1 MKMSKVVKF
10 RCRLLSDVILQGQ
23 STVGQLQRSLDFIP
37 GNTFLGIMARNYD
50 TYSKEQQMA
59 LFHNGAVRYG
69 DAHPINSGGNI
80 RSLKIPASLYY
91 PKLKGMEGGLYIHHI
106 YNRSEDR
113 EDGGRPQQL
122 KQCRN
127 GFYVFDMSNNEM
139 GLVELEKTL
148 SLKSAY
154 DRERRA
160 SEDKKMY
167 IYESLKAGAE
177 FLFEVDYDD
186 ENLKDL
192 IVDGLTGTH
201 FVGRS
206 RTAQFGHVEI
216 TVCDYQDIPSNDM
229 REDEDYVTVYADGRL
244 IFLDGHHS
252 ATFRPTPEQ
261 LGVDGGVID
270 WSKSQI
276 RTFQYAPWNGKRQ
289 AYDTDRCGIEK
300 GSVFVV
306 KAHGWKKESDSTYVG
321 SYKNEGFG
329 KVIYNPD
336 FLQHAKGTNGLSSY
350 KIMPLEEETEVATEP
365 ISETSP
371 LVRHLKRAKEEDKIL
386 SFIYKEV
393 NNFIVRYSEYY
404 YDSPNT
410 KERESFAS
418 QWGQIREMA
427 KKDKGNS
434 DLKSDINGFLN
445 KTDDRRKKWNNN
457 QRLNKLNQFIES
469 ISKYQGTAIIAKSEM
484 VRTALLN
491 LSIEMAKKSREHQNK
506 IRK

>member
-1 MKMSKVVKF
+1 MCKVKF
-10 RCRLLSDVILQGQ
+10 RCRLLSDVILQDQ

-37 GNTFLGIMARNYD
+37 GNTFLGIMARKYD
-50 TYSKEQQMA
+50 AYSKEQQMA
-59 LFHNGAVRYG
+59 LFHDGTVRYG
-69 DAHPINSGGNI
+69 DAHPICSGGNI

-106 YNRSEDR
+106 YNRGEDR

-127 GFYVFDMSNNEM
+127 GFYVFDKSNSEM
-139 GLVELEKTL
+139 RLVELDKIL
-148 SLKSAY
+148 SQKSAY

-167 IYESLKAGAE
+167 IYESLKSGAE
-177 FLFEVDYDD
+177 FLFEVDFDN
-186 ENLKDL
+186 ENLKDQ
-192 IVDGLTGTH
+192 IVGGLTGTH
-201 FVGRS
+201 FIGRS
-206 RTAQFGHVEI
+206 RTAQFGHAEI
-216 TVCDYQDIPSNDM
+216 TVCDYLDIPSDDM
-229 REDEDYVTVYADGRL
+229 REGEYVTVYADGRL
-244 IFLDGHHS
+244 IFLDSYHY

-261 LGVDGGVID
+261 LGVKGGVID

-300 GSVFVV
+300 GSVFVI
-306 KAHGWKKESDSTYVG
+306 KTDGWKKESDSAYVG
-321 SYKNEGFG
+321 SYQNEGFG

-336 FLQHAKGTNGLSSY
+336 FLHHATGTNGLSSY
-350 KIMPLEEETEVATEP
+350 RIMPFEKGTEEKIEP
-365 ISETSP
+365 VSETSL
-371 LVRHLKRAKEEDKIL
+371 LVRHLKRAQEEDKIL

-393 NNFIVRYSEYY
+393 NTFIVRYCDYY

-427 KKDKGNS
+427 KKAKGDS
-434 DLKSDINGFLN
+434 DLKSDINVFLN
-445 KTDDRRKKWNNN
+445 KTKNRKEKWNEN
-457 QRLNKLNQFIES
+457 QRLIRLNQFIDA
-469 ISKYQGTAIIAKSEM
+469 ISKYQGTAIITKSEM

>member
-1 MKMSKVVKF
+1 MSKAKF

-37 GNTFLGIMARNYD
+37 GNTFLGIMARKYD
-50 TYSKEQQMA
+50 AYSKEQQMA
-59 LFHNGAVRYG
+59 LFHDGTVRFG
-69 DAHPINSGGNI
+69 DAHPIERGGNI

-91 PKLKGMEGGLYIHHI
+91 PKLRGMEGSLYIHHI
-106 YNRSEDR
+106 YNRSEDI

-127 GFYVFDMSNNEM
+127 GFYVFDRLNSEM
-139 GLVELEKTL
+139 RFVELDKTL

-154 DRERRA
+154 DRDRRA

-177 FLFEVDYDD
+177 FLFEVDFDD

-192 IVDGLTGTH
+192 IVEGLTGSH
-201 FVGRS
+201 FIGRS

-216 TVCDYQDIPSNDM
+216 TAYDYQEIPSCDL
-229 REDEDYVTVYADGRL
+229 RQGEECVTVYADGRL
-244 IFLDGHHS
+244 IFLDVHYS
-252 ATFRPTPEQ
+252 PTFRPTPEQ
-261 LGVDGGVID
+261 LGVEGGIID

-300 GSVFVV
+300 GSVFVI
-306 KAHGWKKESDSTYVG
+306 KTNGWEKESDSAYVG
-321 SYKNEGFG
+321 FYQNEGFG

-336 FLQHAKGTNGLSSY
+336 FLQHATGTNGLSSY
-350 KIMPLEEETEVATEP
+350 RIVPLENGTEPAIEP
-365 ISETSP
+365 ISKTSP
-371 LVRHLKRAKEEDKIL
+371 LVKHLKRAKEEDKIL

-393 NNFIVRYSEYY
+393 NIFIVRYSEYY

-410 KERESFAS
+410 KDRESFAS

-427 KKDKGNS
+427 KKDKGGS
-434 DLKSDINGFLN
+434 DLKTLINGFLN
-445 KTDDRRKKWNNN
+445 KTDNRKAKWNEN
-457 QRLNKLNQFIES
+457 QRLVKLNQFIDS
-469 ISKYQGTAIIAKSEM
+469 ISKYQGTGVITKNEM
-484 VRTALLN
+484 IRTALLN
-491 LSIEMAKKSREHQNK
+491 LSNEMAKKSREHQNK